1 MRSRN
6 NFKNSM
12 GASLIEILIG
22 ATLGVLVLGVVISIY
37 IKEDEVISRE
47 SEETDIRAKGRHL
60 IKFLAEE
67 VRMAGFGLPPG
78 MGVTDI
84 STANSVTFR
93 SNLFDVRTT
102 TPPGS
107 EGTNAITSGA
117 NSITVVN
124 GSEFADAD
132 NIVIYDPNFRA
143 SEFNTVSGSPT
154 STSIPI
160 GTVAG
165 SDFTYSKNSKLV
177 TINKYNTVIL
187 YQDGTAIKK
196 SIDGTVSTLIS
207 DPSISSL
214 QFTFD
219 SGTAADVTK
228 IEISLEMVDP
238 NDTTEG
244 VIEFESDIAL
254 RNSG

>member
-1 MRSRN
+1 MKFRN
-6 NFKNSM
+6 NFKNSK

-22 ATLGVLVLGVVISIY
+22 AALGVLVLGTVISIY
-37 IKEDEVISRE
+37 IKEDKAISRE
-47 SEETDIRAKGRHL
+47 SEQTNIRAKGRHL
-60 IKFLAEE
+60 IKYLAEE
-67 VRMAGFGLPPG
+67 IRMAGFGLPPG

-84 STANSVTFR
+84 SAADSVTFR
-93 SNLFDVRTT
+93 ANLYDVRTT

-107 EGTNAITSGA
+107 AGTDAITFGSM
-117 NSITVVN
+117 SITVVD
-124 GSEFADAD
+124 GSEFADGD
-132 NIVIYDPNFRA
+132 SIVIYDPSFRV
-143 SEFNTVSGSPT
+143 SELNTVSGIPA

-160 GTVAG
+160 GSAAG

-196 SIDGTVSTLIS
+196 SIDGTISTLIS

-214 QFTFD
+214 QFTYD

-228 IEISLEMVDP
+228 ISISLEMVDP
-238 NDTTEG
+238 DDTTQSI
-244 VIEFESDIAL
+244 IEFESDIAL

>member
-1 MRSRN
+1 M
-6 NFKNSM
+6 
-12 GASLIEILIG
+12 G
-22 ATLGVLVLGVVISIY
+22 ATLGVLVLGAVISIY
-37 IKEDEVISRE
+37 IKEDKVISRE

-67 VRMAGFGLPPG
+67 IRMAGFGLPPG
-78 MGVTDI
+78 MGVIDI
-84 STANSVTFR
+84 SAANSVTFR

-102 TPPGS
+102 TPPSS
-107 EGTNAITSGA
+107 EGTNAITSGSS
-117 NSITVVN
+117 SITVVN
-124 GSEFADAD
+124 GSEFSDGD
-132 NIVIYDPNFRA
+132 NIVIYDPSFRA
-143 SEFNTVSGSPT
+143 SELNTVSGTPT

-160 GTVAG
+160 GTAAG

-207 DPSISSL
+207 DPSVSSL
-214 QFTFD
+214 QFIFD
-219 SGTAADVTK
+219 SGTAADVAK
-228 IEISLEMVDP
+228 IGISLEMVDR
-238 NDTTEG
+238 NDAAEG

>member
-1 MRSRN
+1 MKS
-6 NFKNSM
+6 NFKNSK

-22 ATLGVLVLGVVISIY
+22 AMLGVIVLGVVITIY
-37 IKEDEVISRE
+37 VKEDKVISKE
-47 SEETDIRAKGRHL
+47 SEDTDIRAKGRHL

-84 STANSVTFR
+84 SASNSVTFR
-93 SNLFDVRTT
+93 SNLFDVRTS

-107 EGTNAITSGA
+107 AGTIAIGSGS
-117 NSITVVN
+117 NSITVVD
-124 GSEFADAD
+124 GSEFSNGD
-132 NIVIYDPNFRA
+132 NIVIYDPSFRA
-143 SEFNTVSGSPT
+143 SELNTVSGSPT
-154 STSIPI
+154 STSIPL
-160 GTVAG
+160 GSATG

-177 TINKYNTVIL
+177 TINKYNSVIL

-214 QFTFD
+214 QFTYD
-219 SGTAADVTK
+219 AGTAADVTK
-228 IEISLEMVDP
+228 IAISLEMVDP
-238 NDTTEG
+238 DDATEG
-244 VIEFESDIAL
+244 VIEFESDISL
-254 RNSG
+254 RNSGA